1 MGLYVAIPLV
11 LFILL
16 LLWVVPVGLWL
27 QAIFSIGGGDVTILG
42 LVGMRFRRVPPG
54 VIVNGLIAARKA
66 GLHDVSTSDLEVHY
80 MAGGNVDKVVDALI
94 AASKAGIELTYSIAT
109 AIDLA
114 GRDVLSAVQTS
125 VYPKVIDAPID
136 GKLSAVAKDGIEVRA
151 RARVTVRTDIPN
163 LVGGAT
169 EDTIIARVD
178 LIYPDPGFIVERKD
192 NLLGIVLTHAHEDHI
207 GAIAHLWPQL
217 KCKIYATPFT
227 AVLIKEKF
235 KEKHI
240 DITKD
245 LKIVE
250 LNGTVSLDPFEIE
263 YITLTHSI
271 LEPNGLRI
279 KTPVGS
285 ILHTGDW
292 KVDPDPLIG
301 DKINENRL
309 KEIGE
314 EGVLAMIC
322 DSTNV
327 FSAGRSGSEL
337 DVRKNLLNVMSRLK
351 KRIIITSFASN
362 VARMETAFY
371 CAEKTGR
378 QISLVGRSM
387 HRIYKAARQCGY
399 LKNTI
404 EPIDPREAK
413 NFSREKIVYLCT
425 GSQGEPM
432 GAMMR
437 ISSYTHPDV
446 FIEQG
451 DAVIFSSKIIP
462 GNEKKLYK
470 LHNQLVK
477 DGIEVIS
484 EETEFIHVSGHPNR
498 EDLKDMYN
506 WVKPKCVI
514 PVHGEHRHMI
524 EHISFAK
531 EMQVPHPVQVEN
543 GDIVKLYPGDKPE
556 VYDKAPSG
564 RLYLDGN
571 ISVDGDSQSIKDRK
585 NLSANGYLE
594 VTIMITPKGNVH
606 NNPVLSYR
614 GLPVYDKDEFNYG
627 LEYEIE
633 KTTRS
638 FKVGSK
644 QQEHNLIDA
653 LKIACRKFSK
663 EKTGKKPFTNINLV
677 RI

>member
-1 MGLYVAIPLV
+1 MKNELLFCPLGGSGEIGMNMN
-11 LFILL
+11 LFAYGKPGEHKWIM
-16 LLWVVPVGLWL
+16 VD
-27 QAIFSIGGGDVTILG
+27 IGVTFADDT
-42 LVGMRFRRVPPG
+42 MPG
-54 VIVNGLIAARKA
+54 I
-66 GLHDVSTSDLEVHY
+66 
-80 MAGGNVDKVVDALI
+80 
-94 AASKAGIELTYSIAT
+94 
-109 AIDLA
+109 
-114 GRDVLSAVQTS
+114 
-125 VYPKVIDAPID
+125 
-136 GKLSAVAKDGIEVRA
+136 
-151 RARVTVRTDIPN
+151 
-163 LVGGAT
+163 
-169 EDTIIARVD
+169 D
-178 LIYPDPGFIVERKD
+178 LIYPDPGFIVDKKE

-207 GAIAHLWPQL
+207 GAIAHLWPNL
-217 KCKIYATPFT
+217 KCKIFATPFT
-227 AVLIKEKF
+227 AILIKEKF
-235 KEKHI
+235 REKHI

-245 LKIVE
+245 LKIIE
-250 LNGTVSLDPFEIE
+250 LNGTINLDPFKIE

-279 KTPVGS
+279 ETPSGV

-292 KVDPDPLIG
+292 KVDPNPLIG
-301 DKINENRL
+301 GEINSKRL
-309 KEIGE
+309 KEIGD

-327 FSAGRSGSEL
+327 FSYGKSGSEL
-337 DVRKNLLNVMSRLK
+337 DVRKSMLNIMSRLK

-378 QISLVGRSM
+378 NISLVGRSM
-387 HRIYKAARQCGY
+387 HRIYKAAKQCGY
-399 LKNTI
+399 LKNVI

-413 NFSREKIVYLCT
+413 KISREKIVYLCT

-446 FIEQG
+446 FIEKD

-484 EETEFIHVSGHPNR
+484 EENEFVHVSGHPNR
-498 EDLKDMYN
+498 EDLKDMYG
-506 WVKPKCVI
+506 WVRPKCVI

-524 EHISFAK
+524 EHINFAH

-543 GDIVKLYPGDKPE
+543 GDIVKLFPGEKPE

-564 RLYLDGN
+564 RLYLDGKV
-571 ISVDGDSQSIKDRK
+571 SVEENAQSIKDRK
-585 NLSANGYLE
+585 NLSANGYIEL
-594 VTIMITPKGNVH
+594 TLMITQKGNVH
-606 NNPVLSYR
+606 NSPILTFR
-614 GLPVYDKDEFNYG
+614 GLPINDNDEFTYG
-627 LEYEIE
+627 LEQEIE
-633 KTTRS
+633 NVVKTFS
-638 FKVGSK
+638 LGSK
-644 QQEHNLIDA
+644 KQEYNLIDL
-653 LKIACRKFSK
+653 LKITCRKYSK
-663 EKTGKKPFTNINLV
+663 EMTGKKPYTNINLV